1 MLKCCSNEKTSN
13 NETSKELLCP
23 KCKEKGKFID
33 TITLKSLL
41 IPFAMKRLD
50 SSHKYQFCRIA
61 DCPIVYFN
69 ESVSFSK
76 DDLTVEVFQKENS
89 DSTPTCYCFGYNRKD
104 ITGDVIQNGK
114 STIKEEVT
122 QYVKD
127 NKCAC
132 ELRNPQGSCCLGN
145 IGQVAK
151 QAQLAKK

>member
-1 MLKCCSNEKTSN
+1 MSDCCSIENTSTD
-13 NETSKELLCP
+13 EPSKDLLCP
-23 KCKEKGKFID
+23 NCKDNGKSID

-41 IPFAMKRLD
+41 VPSAMKRLD
-50 SSHKYQFCRIA
+50 SSHKYQFCRTA
-61 DCPIVYFN
+61 DCPVIYFN

-76 DDLTVEVFQKENS
+76 DDLTVEVFQKGNS

-104 ITGDVIQNGK
+104 IADDVIQNGK